1 MPRRSL
7 SNSAFA
13 LLALIPFAVGTAP
26 AGGDRTVSL
35 AFERTHG
42 YDTAIWVANAD
53 GSRARRLL
61 DVAFG
66 PKLSPD
72 GRRLAY
78 LVPRRPDALAI
89 LWVTAFATHRT
100 TRIDAASGLA
110 WGPQGRRLVYSTRQ
124 RILLADIESGRR
136 RLLARGNVCC
146 ASFAPGGDAVVFTR
160 SNGSFGR
167 RLRSDVYS
175 IRLRD
180 GRVSRLTDD
189 GHSDR
194 PVWGRG
200 WIAYSR
206 FHGQGAGGSPI
217 RDLRLMRPDGS
228 GKRLLAGGHDDLRQ
242 AEVGIEPVEFS
253 RDGRRLL
260 ACLGYEFAC
269 PPVTFSLP
277 DGQRHVLRVGR
288 RGESAY
294 AAAISR
300 SGTQVLA
307 EVGKLEPPYR
317 VVVLPFAGGTPRVL
331 ARNAAG
337 PTWSR

>member
-1 MPRRSL
+1 
-7 SNSAFA
+7 
-13 LLALIPFAVGTAP
+13 
-26 AGGDRTVSL
+26 
-35 AFERTHG
+35 
-42 YDTAIWVANAD
+42 
-53 GSRARRLL
+53 
-61 DVAFG
+61 
-66 PKLSPD
+66 
-72 GRRLAY
+72 
-78 LVPRRPDALAI
+78 
-89 LWVTAFATHRT
+89 
-100 TRIDAASGLA
+100 
-110 WGPQGRRLVYSTRQ
+110 
-124 RILLADIESGRR
+124 
-136 RLLARGNVCC
+136 
-146 ASFAPGGDAVVFTR
+146 
-160 SNGSFGR
+160 
-167 RLRSDVYS
+167 
-175 IRLRD
+175 
-180 GRVSRLTDD
+180 
-189 GHSDR
+189 
-194 PVWGRG
+194 
-200 WIAYSR
+200 
-206 FHGQGAGGSPI
+206 
-217 RDLRLMRPDGS
+217 MRPDGS

-277 DGQRHVLRVGR
+277 GGQGHVLRVGR